1 VRGMNKDIVAGSKLR
16 KLSLLSATT
25 PERDN
30 RKMIQIGRK
39 QRTAGGTTGNATVVR
54 LTFLY

>member
-1 VRGMNKDIVAGSKLR
+1 MNKDIVAGGKLR

-30 RKMIQIGRK
+30 RKMIK
-39 QRTAGGTTGNATVVR
+39 LEGNSELPEVR
-54 LTFLY
+54 QEMRRWCV